1 MVVLP
6 ILRCHGASGSNRA
19 PMMRSKPWQPMAC
32 SHAQPYIYSHPVLGF
47 QRTPNLPAT
56 YSWIRGLRAR
66 AFHHRR
72 SHRRKATSPLRARAR
87 DTSDDM
93 IRRGSGPRDSGRTGA
108 SMEMFENRRFD
119 ESERQGRCCRNTGA
133 AGAIRSRGR
142 HSCSRLGGGGE
153 VSGRCFPFFTS
164 PPRADL
170 NAPDRSYRP
179 VMPYTSDIR
188 CLPPPFR
195 EPVHL
200 SLAPSCGIGVRIVKR
215 FPFWSSK
222 RV

>member
-1 MVVLP
+1 
-6 ILRCHGASGSNRA
+6 
-19 PMMRSKPWQPMAC
+19 
-32 SHAQPYIYSHPVLGF
+32 
-47 QRTPNLPAT
+47 
-56 YSWIRGLRAR
+56 
-66 AFHHRR
+66 
-72 SHRRKATSPLRARAR
+72 
-87 DTSDDM
+87 
-93 IRRGSGPRDSGRTGA
+93 
-108 SMEMFENRRFD
+108 MEMFCNRRFD

-142 HSCSRLGGGGE
+142 HSCSRFGGGGE

-200 SLAPSCGIGVRIVKR
+200 SLALSCGIGVRIVKR